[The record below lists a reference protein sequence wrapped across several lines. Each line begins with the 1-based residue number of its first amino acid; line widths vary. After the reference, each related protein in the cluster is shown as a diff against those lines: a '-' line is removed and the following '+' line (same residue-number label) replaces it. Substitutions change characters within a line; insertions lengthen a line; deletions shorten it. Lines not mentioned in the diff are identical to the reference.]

1 MNIYITKRG
10 DTFDTIAYE
19 QYGDEELI
27 APIIEANRKYAETAV
42 FEEGIRLEVPELEK
56 TDESIFLPPWRRG

>member
-19 QYGDEELI
+19 QYGDEELMG
-27 APIIEANRKYAETAV
+27 PIETAV